1 MKDFVTHT
9 EEFGMDPK
17 SNGKTLKQE
26 NAGIEFRVS
35 ERPFQLCHEE
45 FKKVKLH
52 PEDQLGGC

>member
-26 NAGIEFRVS
+26 NAGIEFV
-35 ERPFQLCHEE
+35 FQKDLSSCDM
-45 FKKVKLH
+45 KNSRR
-52 PEDQLGGC
+52 